1 VNVTRSVGGVV
12 LAVSLTASTSV
23 AQASSWTLTQEVI
36 QQPIEGMPLTCWNED
51 DFHQRQWGGD
61 LSSTFTAT
69 EQLCDDAT
77 DGVSSGGE
85 GLYAYLSE
93 YGRSTSPLRIVA
105 PDGSF
110 HQAQLMGTTRFKG
123 KTRYDWAV
131 CWVPPYSIS
140 TNTSPEQL
148 TGGTWTWTVNGPFT
162 SGGLGAYVLMTDAPF
177 QQMYC
182 PLDQQNLRP

>member
-1 VNVTRSVGGVV
+1 MNVTQTVGGVV
-12 LAVSLTASTSV
+12 LAVTLTAAPAT
-23 AQASSWTLTQEVI
+23 AQASTWTLSQEVI
-36 QQPIEGMPLTCWNED
+36 QQPIQGMPLDCWNED

-61 LSSTFTAT
+61 LSASFTAT

-77 DGVSSGGE
+77 NGVSAGGE
-85 GLYAYLSE
+85 GLYAYLQE
-93 YGRSTSPLRIVA
+93 YGLSSSPLRIFA
-105 PDGSF
+105 PDGSA
-110 HQAQLMGTTRFKG
+110 HQAELVGTARFKG

-140 TNTSPEQL
+140 TNTSTEQL
-148 TGGTWTWTVNGPFT
+148 AGGTWTWTLTSPFT
-162 SGGLGAYVLMTDAPF
+162 SGGLSAYVLMTDAPF